1 MNGQH
6 HHAHSNLL
14 EYDPVFG
21 LSTQQ
26 QLTAASLDVGGTL
39 ATLTAFS
46 ASSVAN
52 SPMDYTV
59 IAGEFAW
66 KGKGRFL
73 FLMALTNGK
82 HGGGLEEYGKEVGK
96 EEDGKR
102 EIENS

>member
-59 IAGEFAW
+59 IAGECME
-66 KGKGRFL
+66 R
-73 FLMALTNGK
+73 
-82 HGGGLEEYGKEVGK
+82 
-96 EEDGKR
+96 R
-102 EIENS
+102 EREGEGEGFCF